1 MDNTPEP
8 DLTHTDSDLEDFL
21 EDKPR
26 DGSTLIRRRA
36 GRLDLE
42 TFAPLFAQA
51 LHVYKG
57 DATKLCMQEDPILLD
72 NIEPEKAQ
80 AMLEAL
86 LAHGEDGFIIPAAE
100 LVPLPRRK
108 PVHALKLTQEEIGFV
123 DSAGGVESVPW
134 GQAIVLVAGHVPF
147 TTTDRK
153 AVVGFGL
160 LGRKLNYGAAAAGL
174 GGGAAV
180 LLQNAIDGGAP
191 VQTVT
196 SASSAHTWVDLV
208 FLKPVRRFRIDGREF
223 DYSLLGDQRRPG
235 SEANI
240 LTLLRWLLHYLPPVR
255 NNFGAEQLKHTGRTV
270 LPTCSDH
277 GFNHTVRWLINLVR
291 HDHPKA

>member
-1 MDNTPEP
+1 MADTPEP
-8 DLTHTDSDLEDFL
+8 ELPHADSDLEDFL

-42 TFAPLFAQA
+42 TFAPLFAQS
-51 LHVYKG
+51 LGIYKG
-57 DATKLCMQEDPILLD
+57 DATKLCMQEDPLLLD
-72 NIEPEKAQ
+72 NIEPPKAQ
-80 AMLEAL
+80 AVMEAL
-86 LAHGEDGFIIPAAE
+86 AAHGEDCFIIPAAD

-108 PVHALKLTQEEIGFV
+108 PAHALKLTQEEIGFV
-123 DSAGGVESVPW
+123 DAAGGVESVPW

-174 GGGAAV
+174 GAGAAV

-196 SASSAHTWVDLV
+196 TSSAHTWVDLV
-208 FLKPVRRFRIDGREF
+208 FLKPLRRFRIDGREF
-223 DYSLLGDQRRPG
+223 DYTLLGDQRQPA

-240 LTLLRWLLHYLPPVR
+240 LTLVRWLLHYLPPVR
-255 NNFGAEQLKHTGRTV
+255 TNMDTEQLEHTGRTS
-270 LPTCSDH
+270 LPTYSDH